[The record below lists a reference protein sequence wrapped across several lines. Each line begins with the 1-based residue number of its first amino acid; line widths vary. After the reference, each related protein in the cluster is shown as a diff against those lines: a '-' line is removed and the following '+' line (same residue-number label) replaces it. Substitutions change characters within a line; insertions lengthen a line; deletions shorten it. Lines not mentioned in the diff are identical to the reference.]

1 MVWSSL
7 SWFGQVCFAFVEL
20 FCLVRIGMVEF
31 CLIIS
36 VWTFTNTHT
45 HNTNKK
51 RFAVRCAWLETGGSP
66 YLASLRM
73 DQAKNWQ
80 EFREACS
87 YSNIPGENMI
97 WADVKGDI
105 GWQAV
110 GIAPIRKNFSGLVP
124 VLGNGKYEWSGYLP
138 IVEKPNSFNP
148 KKGFI
153 ATANQNLTP
162 SDYKNWDAIGFTWS
176 DPYRGDRVN
185 EFLGTSDSLSMGD
198 MKKLQ
203 VDVTSLPAK
212 SLVPYLEKVSFKDF
226 ENKQKSMNPWLYSR
240 KLT

>member
-1 MVWSSL
+1 MCIRDRHNGKWKDIKIIKETL
-7 SWFGQVCFAFVEL
+7 SVKGEPDREIEL
-20 FCLVRIGMVEF
+20 HY
-31 CLIIS
+31 
-36 VWTFTNTHT
+36 THHGPIT
-45 HNTNKK
+45 YLNKK
-51 RFAVRCAWLETGGSP
+51 ALKAFAVRCAWLEPGGSP

-185 EFLGTSDSLSMGD
+185 EFLGSSDSLTMGD

-226 ENKQKSMNPWLYSR
+226 ENKQKL
-240 KLT
+240 KLLDLSLIHI